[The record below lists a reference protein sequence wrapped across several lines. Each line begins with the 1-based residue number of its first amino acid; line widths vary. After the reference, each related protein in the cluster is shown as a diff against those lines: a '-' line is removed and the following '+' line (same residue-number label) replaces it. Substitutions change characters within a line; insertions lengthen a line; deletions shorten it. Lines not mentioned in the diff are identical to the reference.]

1 MRFTVTHSKEHDLS
15 LVALQD
21 TATKIIITVLP
32 AYGALL
38 HSFDIP
44 WQQGRLNIIENYPDK
59 ETLDK
64 ELALSYK
71 SSKLSP
77 FVCRIADGKYT
88 MDDEVYEFSRKFID
102 GNAIHGLL
110 YNKSFNIVDEYVDD
124 QKAVIA
130 MRYSYKKDDPGYPFN
145 YVCEV
150 RYTLHPQQ
158 TLQVET
164 IVLNLEDEPIPL
176 ADGWHPY
183 FHLGGTIDD
192 YEMQFASD
200 RMLEFNERLL
210 PTGNLEYDDRFAAPA
225 SLRNIQLDNCFL
237 LNVVEGSPCCILH
250 NPQNGL
256 TLSFYTNM
264 YYPYLQVYTPD
275 HRKSIAIE
283 NLSSAPDAFN
293 NGMGLMML
301 PPRQSQTF
309 TVWYQLS
316 MP

>member
-1 MRFTVTHSKEHDLS
+1 MRFTVTRSKERDLS

-44 WQQGRLNIIENYPDK
+44 WQQGRLNIIDNYPDK
-59 ETLDK
+59 GAIDK

-130 MRYSYKKDDPGYPFN
+130 LRYS
-145 YVCEV
+145 
-150 RYTLHPQQ
+150 
-158 TLQVET
+158 
-164 IVLNLEDEPIPL
+164 
-176 ADGWHPY
+176 
-183 FHLGGTIDD
+183 
-192 YEMQFASD
+192 
-200 RMLEFNERLL
+200 
-210 PTGNLEYDDRFAAPA
+210 
-225 SLRNIQLDNCFL
+225 
-237 LNVVEGSPCCILH
+237 
-250 NPQNGL
+250 
-256 TLSFYTNM
+256 
-264 YYPYLQVYTPD
+264 
-275 HRKSIAIE
+275 
-283 NLSSAPDAFN
+283 
-293 NGMGLMML
+293 
-301 PPRQSQTF
+301 
-309 TVWYQLS
+309 
-316 MP
+316 